1 MKDHYQV
8 LIVGGGAGGITVGA
22 HLRNLPEPPEVAIIE
37 PSTKHYYQPIWTLV
51 GAGVF
56 PKEISQREEADFMP
70 EGVTWI
76 RDYAETFD
84 PENNTVTTREGRS
97 ISYDYLVVAA
107 GIQINWGAIPGLA
120 ESVGKPG
127 SGVCSNYSYDT
138 VESTWATLRATTKG
152 TAIFTHPNTP
162 IKCGGAPQKIMY
174 LSEDYFRKHGVRDD
188 IRVVFVKPGAAIFGV
203 DKYTRAL
210 EKIVKERDIET
221 MFLHHLVEI
230 HPDQKEAVFEHVETG
245 ERTTMNYDMLHVT
258 PPMSAP
264 DFIRNSALVN
274 ADGWVD
280 LDKYSLQHVRY
291 PNIFGTG
298 DCTSLPTAKT
308 GAGVRKQVPVLVA
321 NLLAQMNGAP
331 IPQKTY
337 NGYTSCPLVTGYGK
351 LILAEFD
358 YDSQPVESFP
368 FDQSQER
375 YSMYA
380 LKIYALPEMY
390 WHGMLRGRM

>member
-1 MKDHYQV
+1 
-8 LIVGGGAGGITVGA
+8 
-22 HLRNLPEPPEVAIIE
+22 
-37 PSTKHYYQPIWTLV
+37 
-51 GAGVF
+51 
-56 PKEISQREEADFMP
+56 
-70 EGVTWI
+70 
-76 RDYAETFD
+76 
-84 PENNTVTTREGRS
+84 
-97 ISYDYLVVAA
+97 
-107 GIQINWGAIPGLA
+107 
-120 ESVGKPG
+120 
-127 SGVCSNYSYDT
+127 
-138 VESTWATLRATTKG
+138 
-152 TAIFTHPNTP
+152 
-162 IKCGGAPQKIMY
+162 
-174 LSEDYFRKHGVRDD
+174 
-188 IRVVFVKPGAAIFGV
+188 
-203 DKYTRAL
+203 
-210 EKIVKERDIET
+210 
-221 MFLHHLVEI
+221 
-230 HPDQKEAVFEHVETG
+230 
-245 ERTTMNYDMLHVT
+245 MLHVT

-321 NLLAQMNGAP
+321 NLLAQMNGDP